1 MTPVAIALGAIGLGL
16 GLAADR
22 LATRWPEHEP
32 PFEAGRPVGWRT
44 VAVGAFG
51 AAGLGLVGLR
61 FGLGRDLAV
70 LAVYVVPLIV
80 LFATDL
86 DQRLLPDVVTLPLAG
101 YAAAVGLLG
110 LNPLVAAGS
119 GMLGPVLMAIV
130 VPLVIYL
137 PSIPFGAGALGL
149 GDVKFL
155 VSAGLVLGFPR
166 ELLGLSGAAIV
177 TAVVLGVLLASGR
190 IGRRT
195 YVPFGPFL
203 LIGVVWG
210 MVVPA

>member
-1 MTPVAIALGAIGLGL
+1 MTPVAVVLGAVGLVL

-22 LATRWPEHEP
+22 LATRWPEHEA
-32 PFEAGRPVGWRT
+32 PFVAGRQVGWRT
-44 VAVGAFG
+44 VAVAGFG
-51 AAGLGLVGLR
+51 AAALGLVGLR

-70 LAVYVVPLIV
+70 LLLYVLPLIL

-86 DQRLLPDVVTLPLAG
+86 DQRLLPDVVTLPLVG
-101 YAAAVGLLG
+101 YAALVGLLG
-110 LNPLVAAGS
+110 LNPLVGGGAG
-119 GMLGPVLMAIV
+119 MVGPALLAIL

-149 GDVKFL
+149 GDIKFL
-155 VSAGLVLGFPR
+155 VSAGLILGFPR

-177 TAVVLGVLLASGR
+177 TAVVLGILLASGR

-210 MVVPA
+210 MIVPT